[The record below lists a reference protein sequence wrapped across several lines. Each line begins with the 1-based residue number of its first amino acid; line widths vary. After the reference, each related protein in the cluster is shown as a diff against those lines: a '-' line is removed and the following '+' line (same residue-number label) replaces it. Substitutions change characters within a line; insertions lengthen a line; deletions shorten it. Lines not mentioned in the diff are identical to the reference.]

1 MDIRNEP
8 DNRITG
14 SPSLS
19 CFCLLATGEGVSS
32 TECHYSY
39 GLCIST
45 CARVSGL
52 GNFAQTSSEYAFAKF
67 DTLKSNMTSVHIGP
81 RDKISP
87 VSRNRIYFVT
97 GSVR

>member
-1 MDIRNEP
+1 M
-8 DNRITG
+8 NRITG

-32 TECHYSY
+32 TECHSSY

-52 GNFAQTSSEYAFAKF
+52 GNFAQTSSEYTFAKF
-67 DTLKSNMTSVHIGP
+67 DSLKSYMTSVHIGP
-81 RDKISP
+81 RIKLGLFLCDGECSIKC
-87 VSRNRIYFVT
+87 NRFAAIA
-97 GSVR
+97 